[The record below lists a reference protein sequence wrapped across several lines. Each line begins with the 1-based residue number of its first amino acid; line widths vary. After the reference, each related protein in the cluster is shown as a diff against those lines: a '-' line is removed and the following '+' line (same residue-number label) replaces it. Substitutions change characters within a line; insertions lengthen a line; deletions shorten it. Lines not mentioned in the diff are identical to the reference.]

1 MRWQK
6 NLNRKP
12 LKRVKIF
19 YKLFLMKSRNEIIG
33 YIYLRLR
40 NIALRSLLLF
50 TKAYSS
56 EELAGID
63 IRNILVI
70 KLDRIGD
77 MVMTTP
83 IFRALK
89 ERCPNAQISVL
100 VNPVNKSAITNNP
113 FINSIF
119 VYDKEKKHKS
129 LNSRIHFLRS
139 IREKKFDLVI
149 DPYLDYEL
157 NTSFITRFVGSK
169 FRLGFEFAGRE
180 IFYNIRY
187 PARAFPVFTEK
198 KQIVDY
204 YFDLISSLGVKADS
218 KQPEI
223 FLTSGEKEN
232 ACQLLK
238 NKGLKP
244 EDKAIGIHPGAHHE
258 SQRWP
263 VEKFAAVSDY
273 LITRYGANVILFA
286 GHEEKHLLSEF
297 LNYAD
302 EPPIVS
308 EGIDLRQFMSVLSYC
323 NLFLCNNSGPLH
335 IATALNIPTVST
347 MGPTIPFLW
356 WPRGENQIVLRK
368 DVDCSPC
375 KRGVC
380 GTHDCMELITTE
392 DFIDAVE
399 RQIST
404 LNIFPSSDNS
414 FINTKR

>member
-1 MRWQK
+1 
-6 NLNRKP
+6 
-12 LKRVKIF
+12 
-19 YKLFLMKSRNEIIG
+19 MKSRNEIIG

-40 NIALRSLLLF
+40 NIVLRSLLLF

-56 EELAGID
+56 EELSGID
-63 IRNILVI
+63 ISNVLVV

-89 ERCPNAQISVL
+89 KGWPNAQISVL
-100 VNPVNKSAITNNP
+100 VNPVNKSAINNNP
-113 FINSIF
+113 FIDYIY

-129 LNSRIHFLRS
+129 LNSRIHFFRS
-139 IREKKFDLVI
+139 IREKEFDLVI

-157 NTSFITRFVGSK
+157 KTSFITRFVGSK
-169 FRLGFEFAGRE
+169 FRLGFEFAGKE

-198 KQIVDY
+198 KHIVDY
-204 YFDLISSLGVKADS
+204 YLDLISSLGIKADR

-232 ACQLLK
+232 ARQRLK
-238 NKGLKP
+238 SKGLKP
-244 EDKAIGIHPGAHHE
+244 EDKVIGIHPGAHYE

-263 VEKFAAVSDY
+263 IEKFAAVSDY
-273 LITRYGANVILFA
+273 LITRYDARIILFA
-286 GHEEKHLLSEF
+286 GRVEKQLLSEF
-297 LNYAD
+297 RGYAVNT
-302 EPPIVS
+302 PIFLC
-308 EGIDLRQFMSVLSYC
+308 DLSLREFMSTLSHC
-323 NLFLCNNSGPLH
+323 SLFLCNNSGPLH

-347 MGPTIPFLW
+347 IGPTTPFLW

-368 DVDCSPC
+368 DLYCSPC

-380 GTHDCMELITTE
+380 NTHECMELITTE

-404 LNIFPSSDNS
+404 LDIFPSSYNS
-414 FINTKR
+414 YINTKR